1 MRRVQK
7 LARVPAAA
15 SNTSMACPRCGS
27 DCSCACAGDPIPSQD
42 WRRQVSLQVRAH
54 KVRKRQRLD
63 PNSPQL
69 EFNDQVPLQLGDAST
84 AGVRNPSWHWEEGVL
99 ATAVAPAAPVST
111 QTVQSSESQS
121 DVRRCPT
128 EAAPPPAPKV
138 DETSDS
144 MAAAFS
150 ERPPLAP
157 FPRISSPVPKIIE
170 FPRMQP
176 RQYELAEP
184 MVDQLRIFEAIEDL
198 QPPLP
203 SHLNEI
209 EIAPAEPTHIGL
221 EEIEVP
227 LQTAPLEQR
236 VYAAAV
242 DAAILIAAMGL
253 FGITAE
259 FFANSL
265 PMTKPLVESIAICG
279 FLLLTIYYLLTLSLG
294 RGTAGMR
301 ASGLQVTTFL
311 NQTPSRNLMRCRALA
326 TVLSYAAMG
335 MGFAWALIDEDRLCW
350 HDRITHTYLTSK

>member
-1 MRRVQK
+1 MQK
-7 LARVPAAA
+7 LARAPAAA

-27 DCSCACAGDPIPSQD
+27 DCTCACSGDPIPSQD

-54 KVRKRQRLD
+54 KVRKHHRLD
-63 PNSPQL
+63 PDAPL
-69 EFNDQVPLQLGDAST
+69 LDFDEEAPLQLGEPAT
-84 AGVRNPSWHWEEGVL
+84 ATTRKSSWRWDERVL
-99 ATAVAPAAPVST
+99 ATAAAPDPIPAAETLPTAEPAAEVPRPRKEARSP
-111 QTVQSSESQS
+111 QTSKIDDS
-121 DVRRCPT
+121 
-128 EAAPPPAPKV
+128 
-138 DETSDS
+138 SDS
-144 MAAAFS
+144 LAAALS

-157 FPRISSPVPKIIE
+157 FPRINTPVPKIIE
-170 FPRMQP
+170 FPRAQA

-184 MVDQLRIFEAIEDL
+184 IADQLRIFEAAEEL
-198 QPPLP
+198 PPPPP

-209 EIAPAEPTHIGL
+209 KLAPAEPTHLGL
-221 EEIEVP
+221 DEIEIP

-236 VYAAAV
+236 AYAAAV
-242 DAAILIAAMGL
+242 DVAILIGAMGL

-294 RGTAGMR
+294 RGTAGMQ
-301 ASGLQVTTFL
+301 ASGLRVTTFL
-311 NQTPSRNLMRCRALA
+311 NQTPSRKLMRCRALA

-335 MGFAWALIDEDRLCW
+335 MGFAWALIDEDQLCW

>member
-1 MRRVQK
+1 VQK
-7 LARVPAAA
+7 LARLPAVA

-27 DCSCACAGDPIPSQD
+27 DCTCACSGDPIPSQD

-54 KVRKRQRLD
+54 KVRKHRRLD
-63 PNSPQL
+63 PDAPLLDFDEQA
-69 EFNDQVPLQLGDAST
+69 PLQLGETTT
-84 AGVRNPSWHWEEGVL
+84 ATTRKSSWRWDEGML
-99 ATAVAPAAPVST
+99 ATGVAPTPSNT
-111 QTVQSSESQS
+111 TESFQ
-121 DVRRCPT
+121 PT
-128 EAAPPPAPKV
+128 EPGVELEVPRPRKEATSPQASKI

-144 MAAAFS
+144 LAAALC

-157 FPRISSPVPKIIE
+157 FPRINAPVPKIIE
-170 FPRMQP
+170 FPRIQA

-184 MVDQLRIFEAIEDL
+184 VADQLRIFEAVEEL
-198 QPPLP
+198 PPLPP

-209 EIAPAEPTHIGL
+209 EIAPAEPTHFGL
-221 EEIEVP
+221 DEIEIP

-236 VYAAAV
+236 AYAAAV
-242 DAAILIAAMGL
+242 DVAILIGAMGL

-265 PMTKPLVESIAICG
+265 PMTKPLLESIAICG
-279 FLLLTIYYLLTLSLG
+279 FLLLTLYYLLTLSLG
-294 RGTAGMR
+294 RGTAGMQ
-301 ASGLQVTTFL
+301 ASGLRVTTFL
-311 NQTPSRNLMRCRALA
+311 SETPSRNLMRCRALA